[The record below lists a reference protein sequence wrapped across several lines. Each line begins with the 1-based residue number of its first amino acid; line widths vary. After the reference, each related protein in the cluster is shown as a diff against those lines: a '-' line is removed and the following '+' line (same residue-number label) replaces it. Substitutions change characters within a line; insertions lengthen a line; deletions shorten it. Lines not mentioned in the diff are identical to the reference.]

1 MIKVEQIDIGGRSYA
16 KTYSDSGYMIMRD
29 GQYYSEAIDPLRTG
43 RLYTETDML
52 IEKEEDTDERAD

>member
-16 KTYSDSGYMIMRD
+16 KTYSDSGFMIMRD
-29 GQYYSEAIDPLRTG
+29 GKYYSEAIDPLRTG

-52 IEKEEDTDERAD
+52 IEKEEEADERSN